1 LKPNPLLKKLAVI
14 IVNYKV
20 CYFLEQALLSV
31 RKAVQHLDAEVWVVD
46 NNSVDG
52 SVEMVR
58 EKFPEVKLI
67 ANKVNT
73 GFSKANNQAIRESKA
88 EYVLLLNPDTV
99 VEEDT
104 FVKVCRFM
112 DEHPEAGG
120 LGVKMLDGKGEFLPE
135 SKRGLP
141 TPWVAFYKIFGFSKL
156 FPKSK
161 RFGRYHLGFLDNDKI
176 HEVDVLSG
184 AFMLM
189 RKTMLDKVGLLDEDY
204 FMYGEDIDLSYRITQ
219 GGYKNYYFPETR
231 IIHYKGESTKRTSVN
246 YVFVFYRAMI
256 IFAQKHFSSGNAG
269 VFSFLINLAIYLR
282 AGAAIAMR
290 FFKAALPVLLDAALI
305 FIGMFFLKNYW
316 EENHK
321 FVRTKYPPEFMEV
334 AVPAY
339 ILIWL
344 LSAYFSGA
352 YDKPFK
358 AFKTVRGIFIGTILI
373 AAISNFFDEYRFS
386 KALIILGGGWAIAA
400 LVGRRLI
407 GHFLKYKNF
416 KIGEEQQKRIGIVGS
431 EAESRRVIRLLKEAN
446 IEANI
451 IGFISND
458 AGESSFGDFLG
469 ELRQINEIIPI
480 YNLSELIFCG
490 KDLSASQ
497 IIELMVQIGNKEL
510 EFKILPE
517 DSDYIIGSSSKTSQ
531 GDYYTLN
538 IELNLSKK
546 ENVRAKRLLD
556 MVSSFL
562 LLLFSPI
569 LVLFT
574 EQKAGFLK
582 NCLQVFF
589 GSKSWVGL
597 KQNANPATRTRKAV
611 LSPTDH
617 LSSGN
622 LDLAT
627 RQRLEVLY
635 AKDYT
640 LTDDLEIMFKAFRKL
655 GNSD

>member
-1 LKPNPLLKKLAVI
+1 M
-14 IVNYKV
+14 
-20 CYFLEQALLSV
+20 CYFLEQTLLSV

-73 GFSKANNQAIRESKA
+73 GFSKANNQAIRESNA

-141 TPWVAFYKIFGFSKL
+141 TPWVAFYKIFGLSKL

-189 RKTMLDKVGLLDEDY
+189 RKATLDKVGLLDEDY

-256 IFAQKHFSSGNAG
+256 IFAKKHFSSGNAG
-269 VFSFLINLAIYLR
+269 VFSFLINVAIYLR

-290 FFKAALPVLLDAALI
+290 FFKAALPVLLDAVII
-305 FIGMFFLKNYW
+305 FIGMFFLKEYW

-321 FVRTKYPPEFMEV
+321 WVPTDYPPQFMLV
-334 AVPAY
+334 AVPVY

-344 LSAYFSGA
+344 GSAYFNGA

-358 AFKTVRGIFIGTILI
+358 TSRAVRGIFIGTVLI
-373 AAISNFFDEYRFS
+373 AAISNFFDAYRFS
-386 KALIILGGGWAIAA
+386 KALIVLGGAWAIAA
-400 LVGRRLI
+400 VVGRRLLV
-407 GHFLKYKNF
+407 HFLKYKNLQM
-416 KIGEEQQKRIGIVGS
+416 GEVQQKRIAIVGS
-431 EAESRRVIRLLKEAN
+431 QAESRRVIALLKEAHVD
-446 IEANI
+446 ASML
-451 IGFISND
+451 GFISND
-458 AGESSFGDFLG
+458 AAERTAGDYLG
-469 ELRQINEIIPI
+469 ELRQLNEIIQI
-480 YNLSELIFCG
+480 YGVNELIFCG
-490 KDLSASQ
+490 KDLSTNQ
-497 IIELMVQIGNKEL
+497 IISLMAQIENKEI

-517 DSDYIIGSSSKTSQ
+517 ASEYIIGSSSKTSQ
-531 GDYYTLN
+531 GDYYTL
-538 IELNLSKK
+538 EH
-546 ENVRAKRLLD
+546 RA
-556 MVSSFL
+556 
-562 LLLFSPI
+562 
-569 LVLFT
+569 
-574 EQKAGFLK
+574 
-582 NCLQVFF
+582 
-589 GSKSWVGL
+589 
-597 KQNANPATRTRKAV
+597 
-611 LSPTDH
+611 
-617 LSSGN
+617 
-622 LDLAT
+622 
-627 RQRLEVLY
+627 
-635 AKDYT
+635 
-640 LTDDLEIMFKAFRKL
+640 
-655 GNSD
+655 

>member
-1 LKPNPLLKKLAVI
+1 MKKLAVI
-14 IVNYKV
+14 IVNYNV

-73 GFSKANNQAIRESKA
+73 GFSKANNQAIRESNA

-189 RKTMLDKVGLLDEDY
+189 RKTTLDKVGLLDEDY

-219 GGYKNYYFPETR
+219 GGYRNYYFPETR

-290 FFKAALPVLLDAALI
+290 FFKAALPVLLDAVII
-305 FIGMFFLKNYW
+305 FIGMFFLKEYW
-316 EENHK
+316 QENHK
-321 FVRTKYPPEFMEV
+321 WVPTDYPPQFMLV
-334 AVPAY
+334 AVPVY

-344 LSAYFSGA
+344 GSAYFSGA

-358 AFKTVRGIFIGTILI
+358 TSRAVRGIFIGTVLI
-373 AAISNFFDEYRFS
+373 AAISNFFDAYRFS
-386 KALIILGGGWAIAA
+386 KALIVLGGAWAIAA
-400 LVGRRLI
+400 VVGRRLLV
-407 GHFLKYKNF
+407 HFLKYKNLQM
-416 KIGEEQQKRIGIVGS
+416 GEVQQKRIAIVGS
-431 EAESRRVIRLLKEAN
+431 QAESRRVIALLKEAHVD
-446 IEANI
+446 ASML
-451 IGFISND
+451 GFISND
-458 AGESSFGDFLG
+458 ASERTAGDYLG
-469 ELRQINEIIPI
+469 ELRQLNEIIQI
-480 YNLSELIFCG
+480 YGVNELIFCG
-490 KDLSASQ
+490 KDLSTSQ
-497 IIELMVQIGNKEL
+497 IISLMAQIENKEI

-517 DSDYIIGSSSKTSQ
+517 ASEYIIGSSSKTSQ

-538 IELNLSKK
+538 IELNLDKK
-546 ENVRAKRLLD
+546 SNRRAKRALEICL
-556 MVSSFL
+556 SLGFI
-562 LLLFSPI
+562 LFSPF
-569 LVLFT
+569 LLPFVKEKGGFFSNCFGVLF
-574 EQKAGFLK
+574 G
-582 NCLQVFF
+582 NLQ
-589 GSKSWVGL
+589 WVGL
-597 KQNANPATRTRKAV
+597 RHTAPETRRRQRAV
-611 LSPTDH
+611 LSPADRFRDTA
-617 LSSGN
+617 
-622 LDLAT
+622 LDEAT
-627 RQRLEVLY
+627 VQRLEVLY

-640 LTDDLEIMFKAFRKL
+640 PSLDLEVVFKAFRKL
-655 GNSD
+655 GRR

>member
-1 LKPNPLLKKLAVI
+1 MKKLAVI
-14 IVNYKV
+14 IVNYNV

-73 GFSKANNQAIRESKA
+73 GFSKANNQAVRESNA

-104 FVKVCRFM
+104 FVKACRFM

-141 TPWVAFYKIFGFSKL
+141 TPWVAFYKIFGLSAL

-189 RKTMLDKVGLLDEDY
+189 RKTTLDKVGLLDEDY

-219 GGYKNYYFPETR
+219 GGYKNYYYPETR

-256 IFAQKHFSSGNAG
+256 IFAKKHFSSGNAG
-269 VFSFLINLAIYLR
+269 IFSFLINLAIYLR

-290 FFKAALPVLLDAALI
+290 FFKAALPVLLDAGLI
-305 FIGMFFLKNYW
+305 FIGMFFLKHYW
-316 EENHK
+316 ENNHK
-321 FVRTKYPPEFMEV
+321 YVRKEYPPEFMEV
-334 AVPAY
+334 AVPVY
-339 ILIWL
+339 IFIWL
-344 LSAYFSGA
+344 LSAYLSGA

-373 AAISNFFDEYRFS
+373 AAISNFFDAYRFS
-386 KALIILGGGWAIAA
+386 KALIILGGAWAVAA

-407 GHFLKYKNF
+407 GHFLKYKNL
-416 KIGEEQQKRIGIVGS
+416 KIGENLQKRIAIVGS
-431 EAESRRVIRLLKEAN
+431 EAESRRVMRLLKEAH

-458 AGESSFGDFLG
+458 AAEESSGDFLG

-480 YNLSELIFCG
+480 YNLTELIFCG

-538 IELNLSKK
+538 IELSLNKK
-546 ENVRAKRLLD
+546 ENIRAKRLLD
-556 MVSSFL
+556 MVSGFL
-562 LLLFSPI
+562 FLLFSPL

-574 EQKAGFLK
+574 NQKAGFLK
-582 NCLQVFF
+582 NCVQVFF
-589 GSKSWVGL
+589 GSKTWVGL
-597 KQNANPATRTRKAV
+597 KQNVNPGTRIRKAV

-635 AKDYT
+635 AKDYS
-640 LTDDLEIMFKAFRKL
+640 LTDDFEIIFKAFRKL